1 MEWQEALYRW
11 EEYAEKLYPLR
22 DKVAEIFEIHYI
34 WNEGC
39 NCREKLYEADEDTLF
54 LLKFS
59 EKLNEICEFIKSHI
73 GVLEQRVSIEEEQ
86 RANLEQ
92 VFESWKR
99 GLCPK
104 LMKTVPR
111 WINHNSLGFSDYW
124 ETYDEVAKFL
134 NSETISYS
142 ATKKA
147 IEAWETSQKKLKLTA

>member
-1 MEWQEALYRW
+1 MDWQEALYRW

-54 LLKFS
+54 LLKLS
-59 EKLNEICEFIKSHI
+59 EMLNAICEFIKSHI

-104 LMKTVPR
+104 LIKSVPR
-111 WINHNSLGFSDYW
+111 YVKADSLNLW
-124 ETYDEVAKFL
+124 ETYDEIAEFL
-134 NSETISYS
+134 NCEQISYS

-147 IEAWETSQKKLKLTA
+147 IETWETSHEKLKLTA